1 MSSPTENG
9 KRVLEP
15 IERLSEIL
23 FGLIMVLTFTG
34 SLSVAT
40 ADHVEVREMLIG
52 ALGCN
57 IAWGIIDAIMYLMAA
72 LSERARDHRA
82 VSAIRAA
89 GSDAA
94 AHAIIRDH
102 LPALAAEALRSEDLD
117 RIRKAAFD
125 LGDLPTRPRLRA
137 DDWRGALGV
146 FLLVFVSTLPVVV
159 PFMFMTEIGPAMR
172 TSNAIAIAMLAV
184 IGHAYGRL
192 AGLWPMGMAAAMV
205 VLGVVLVA
213 ITIALG
219 G

>member
-1 MSSPTENG
+1 MSSPAENG

-57 IAWGIIDAIMYLMAA
+57 IAWGLIDAIMYLMAA

-94 AHAIIRDH
+94 AYAVIRDH
-102 LPALAAEALRSEDLD
+102 LPNLAAEALRSEDLD

-125 LGDLPTRPRLRA
+125 LGDLPPRPRLRSRSA
-137 DDWRGALGV
+137 RG
-146 FLLVFVSTLPVVV
+146 S
-159 PFMFMTEIGPAMR
+159 
-172 TSNAIAIAMLAV
+172 
-184 IGHAYGRL
+184 
-192 AGLWPMGMAAAMV
+192 
-205 VLGVVLVA
+205 
-213 ITIALG
+213 
-219 G
+219 

>member
-1 MSSPTENG
+1 M
-9 KRVLEP
+9 LEP

-89 GSDAA
+89 
-94 AHAIIRDH
+94 
-102 LPALAAEALRSEDLD
+102 
-117 RIRKAAFD
+117 
-125 LGDLPTRPRLRA
+125 
-137 DDWRGALGV
+137 ALGC
-146 FLLVFVSTLPVVV
+146 
-159 PFMFMTEIGPAMR
+159 
-172 TSNAIAIAMLAV
+172 
-184 IGHAYGRL
+184 GRPCRHQ
-192 AGLWPMGMAAAMV
+192 GSSPHP
-205 VLGVVLVA
+205 
-213 ITIALG
+213 G